1 MFISPNTFD
10 GYFSVFEPS
19 HKNHIPNLDGNDD
32 TFDTIFSHIYNYSG
46 SFLRTASK
54 TPIESLS
61 CLVFV
66 GFDLR

>member
-1 MFISPNTFD
+1 MFISTNTFD
-10 GYFSVFEPS
+10 CYFPVFEPS
-19 HKNHIPNLDGNDD
+19 HENHIPNLDWDD
-32 TFDTIFSHIYNYSG
+32 NTFDTIFFHIYNYSG

-61 CLVFV
+61 CLVLV